1 MMEEQK
7 KLGLEEGGGGCSNGR
22 EKVIIFIEF
31 YRLINLQTM
40 THN

>member
-22 EKVIIFIEF
+22 EKVVLVYLYLNTLEWW
-31 YRLINLQTM
+31 
-40 THN
+40 